1 MNTKQEY
8 FDAISAGEI
17 SMVTNLLEADPSL
30 LNSKNGQ
37 GQSGVLL
44 AAYNRRTEVR
54 DALIARGAKLEIH
67 DAAAAGQLTQVTA
80 LVEADGNLA
89 KSFSPDGFPVLA
101 LAAVFGHI
109 EVAKYLHD
117 KGGDVNAV
125 STNPSRYTALTGA
138 VASGHS
144 AIVEWLLANG
154 AGVNYR
160 YGAGYSPLLTAA
172 ANGHLEIVKML
183 LANGADLQA
192 RTHEG
197 KSADQIAEERGHQEL
212 ANFLRNRI

>member
-1 MNTKQEY
+1 MNTEQEY
-8 FDAISAGEI
+8 FDAIRAGEI
-17 SMVTNLLEADPSL
+17 SKVTKLLEADSSL

-37 GQSGVLL
+37 GQSGVLW
-44 AAYNRRTEVR
+44 AAYNGRTEVR
-54 DALIARGAKLEIH
+54 DMLIARGAKLEIY
-67 DAAAAGQLTQVTA
+67 DAAASGQLAQVKTLIA
-80 LVEADGNLA
+80 TDGNLA

-101 LAAVFGHI
+101 LAAVFGHL
-109 EVAKYLHD
+109 EVAKYLHE

-125 STNPSRYTALTGA
+125 STNSSGYTALTGA

-154 AGVNYR
+154 AEVNCR

-192 RTHEG
+192 RTNDG

-212 ANFLRNRI
+212 TTFLRGRA